1 MRLDNYGAYP
11 SGMKEY
17 LSIYGWHFSKKM
29 CEWAISRMYKDEKEI
44 KTEQS
49 NSNYTRDKVDLLLKR
64 YNLKLEN
71 NKGYATEV
79 AKPFECIQQ
88 IAAKSDYKFET
99 MSFQKEYKNKDVF
112 YTIKDGKKV
121 WKDQSEI

>member
-1 MRLDNYGAYP
+1 MTKTQVQACFKKWGIKNMNDVDEIMNKLVLIWFDNAGHIFLYP
-11 SGMKEY
+11 PDEMHQIISIDWDNELIY
-17 LSIYGWHFSKKM
+17 LI
-29 CEWAISRMYKDEKEI
+29 
-44 KTEQS
+44 
-49 NSNYTRDKVDLLLKR
+49 
-64 YNLKLEN
+64 EN

-112 YTIKDGKKV
+112 YTSKDGKKV

>member
-1 MRLDNYGAYP
+1 MTKTQVQACFKKWGIQNMTDVDDIMTKLVLIWFDWDN
-11 SGMKEY
+11 ELIY
-17 LSIYGWHFSKKM
+17 LI
-29 CEWAISRMYKDEKEI
+29 
-44 KTEQS
+44 
-49 NSNYTRDKVDLLLKR
+49 
-64 YNLKLEN
+64 EN